1 MRFPC
6 NQQQGCTGQ
15 KKRSVDEG
23 GGEED
28 TELEETIQSES
39 LSIHSEP
46 KMKDL
51 YDMSAVDID
60 AQ

>member
-15 KKRSVDEG
+15 KKRSV
-23 GGEED
+23 EED
-28 TELEETIQSES
+28 VEQEETIQYGS

-51 YDMSAVDID
+51 YDMSTVDID
-60 AQ
+60 AQKGV